1 MDIINKID
9 ELRKQRNWSIN
20 YLAMEAGI
28 TQSTLSSIMQR
39 KSLPKIETLQSLCDA
54 FGITLSQFF
63 VNDEHSEILSAA
75 EKELLTEFRKLPE
88 YKQQAILKLLK

>member
-1 MDIINKID
+1 MDIITKID
-9 ELRKQRNWSIN
+9 DLRKQRKWSVN

-39 KSLPKIETLQSLCDA
+39 KSLPKIETLQSLCEA

-63 VNDEHSEILSAA
+63 VDDEQSEILTVT

>member
-39 KSLPKIETLQSLCDA
+39 KSLPKIETLQSICDA

-63 VNDEHSEILSAA
+63 IDNEQVEILTAA
-75 EKELLTEFRKLPE
+75 EKELLNEFRKLPE
-88 YKQQAILKLLK
+88 CKQQAIVKLLK

>member
-9 ELRKQRNWSIN
+9 ELRKQRNWSTN

-39 KSLPKIETLQSLCDA
+39 KSLPKIETLQNICDA

-63 VNDEHSEILSAA
+63 IDDEQTDILSVT
-75 EKELLTEFRKLPE
+75 EKELITEFRKLPE